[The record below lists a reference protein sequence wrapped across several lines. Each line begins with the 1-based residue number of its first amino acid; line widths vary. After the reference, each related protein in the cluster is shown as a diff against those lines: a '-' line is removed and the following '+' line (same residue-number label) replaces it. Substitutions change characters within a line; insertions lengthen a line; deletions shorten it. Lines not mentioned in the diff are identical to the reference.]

1 MWLVAGWGLLSM
13 VFVFILALIP
23 PSQIKGMNLSKTG
36 YILLMLVAT
45 LVISIIPLV
54 IYQFKKPSWMPEP
67 RKKAR
72 RRRCDEQGW
81 ERREGNCELES
92 RK

>member
-1 MWLVAGWGLLSM
+1 MFSPRVLTTTAPSQPQPRKPSSKCM

-54 IYQFKKPSWMPEP
+54 IYQFKKPSWMPGP
-67 RKKAR
+67 RSAGAKEVVR
-72 RRRCDEQGW
+72 
-81 ERREGNCELES
+81 
-92 RK
+92 